1 MRLIVVTRESD
12 GKKVYVNPE
21 QVCAVYPYFKQEDKT
36 VIQFSGAENNYFVAL
51 ESAESIANM
60 ITNKAEVMTELKQLP
75 PTQPERIR
83 GRWVKDEEASNLHV
97 EPIYICSACNNMDA
111 WGETEKNTFKF
122 CPNCGA
128 DMQEGGENATD

>member
-1 MRLIVVTRESD
+1 MSKDTIYRQAAIDVVSEHCGICIQRIVD
-12 GKKVYVNPE
+12 LP
-21 QVCAVYPYFKQEDKT
+21 
-36 VIQFSGAENNYFVAL
+36 
-51 ESAESIANM
+51 SA
-60 ITNKAEVMTELKQLP
+60 
-75 PTQPERIR
+75 QPERIR